1 FLSSILGDRPSTGAS
16 MNPAR
21 TLGTAIVAG
30 NYTQIWVYMVST
42 PLGAIAG
49 TGAYFAIKL

>member
-1 FLSSILGDRPSTGAS
+1 